1 MGPRRL
7 DKGTTDMS
15 DAQILTFDA
24 TNKLGVVASVD
35 TSRVLIAVEN
45 AALLPRAAVG
55 SLIAIQG
62 TTAQEF
68 LIGTTERVTRRLR
81 EQTAQPDPMLPTTLA
96 LEVVPDDAIRVVL
109 LGTYRSIEGTVRN
122 RFKRGADS
130 FPQIDRECFL
140 IEGGNLQR
148 FMGLLGKDMDETQ
161 RLELG
166 HFVLDQS
173 AVAIANGDR
182 FFQRHAAIL
191 GSTGSGK
198 SFAVSLILERAHA
211 RKHVNMIVFDMH
223 GEYASLANPPAR
235 ADGSIPAPIA
245 STYKI
250 AGPGDLDSPPDNALF
265 LPYWLLNREEMLSM
279 ILDRSDQNAPNQA
292 SRFTV
297 HVRELK
303 EETLKS
309 EKKEDVRATF
319 TVDSPIPYTLTDLL
333 ARLVQ
338 DDTAKGVGVKGAA
351 VKGDWEGKLSRFI
364 SRLEAK
370 TEDRR
375 YGFMF
380 KPSDAALKYDWL
392 AKQVA
397 NLLAPGDGQYG
408 IKIVD
413 FSEVP
418 SDVLPV
424 VTGVFARLLYDV
436 QFWMDSEK
444 RTPFVFVCD
453 EAHLYLPV
461 KNDANAVEKQAL
473 FSFERI
479 AKEGRKYGV
488 SLLVVSQR
496 PSDVSRTILSQ
507 CNNFLILRLTNDED
521 QNVVRRLM
529 PDSLA
534 GVLDGLPLL
543 DTGEAVLLGDAILLP
558 ARIKLNFPAIEPMS
572 QTRNF
577 WQEWGEKASDAA
589 AVTAAVETLRRQS
602 RLTPS
607 T

>member
-1 MGPRRL
+1 MI
-7 DKGTTDMS
+7 
-15 DAQILTFDA
+15 DATVLTFDSSS
-24 TNKLGVVASVD
+24 KLGKVANVD

-55 SLIAIQG
+55 SLVAIHG
-62 TTAQEF
+62 RTAQEF
-68 LIGTTERVTRRLR
+68 LIGMTERVTRQLR
-81 EQTAQPDPMLPTTLA
+81 EQTAQPDPMAPTTLTM
-96 LEVVPDDAIRVVL
+96 EVVPDDSLRVVL
-109 LGTYRSIEGTVRN
+109 VGTYRTIEGTVRN

-130 FPQIDRECFL
+130 FPQIDRDCFL

-148 FMGLLGKDMDETQ
+148 FMGLLGKDLSESQ

-166 HFVLDQS
+166 HFSIDES
-173 AVAIANGDR
+173 ATAIANGDH

-198 SFAVSLILERAHA
+198 SCAVSLILERASA
-211 RKHVNMIVFDMH
+211 RKYANIIVFDMH
-223 GEYASLANPPAR
+223 GEYASLAKSTNGR
-235 ADGSIPAPIA
+235 DGTVLSAIA
-245 STYKI
+245 AAFKI
-250 AGPGDLDSPPDNALF
+250 AGPGDLAEPPENVLF
-265 LPYWLLNREEMLSM
+265 LPYWILNREEMLSM

-292 SRFTV
+292 ARFTN

-303 EETLKS
+303 DETLK
-309 EKKEDVRATF
+309 KEEQEAIRATF
-319 TVDSPIPYTLTDLL
+319 TVDSPIPYKLTDLL
-333 ARLVQ
+333 EKLQ
-338 DDTAKGVGVKGAA
+338 DDDTGMKPGAKPGSEI
-351 VKGDWEGKLSRFI
+351 KGDWNGKLTRFI
-364 SRLEAK
+364 SRLDAREA
-370 TEDRR
+370 DRR

-380 KPSDAALKYDWL
+380 RPPETALKYDWL
-392 AKQVA
+392 ASQIID
-397 NLLAPGDGQYG
+397 LLASNGKEPG
-408 IKIVD
+408 IKVVD

-424 VTGVFARLLYDV
+424 VTSVLARLLYDV
-436 QFWMDSEK
+436 QFWMQPEK

-461 KNDANAVEKQAL
+461 REDAGAVEKQAL
-473 FSFERI
+473 YSFERI

-507 CNNFLILRLTNDED
+507 CNNFLVLRLTNDQD

-529 PDSLA
+529 PDSLV

-543 DTGEAVLLGDAILLP
+543 DIGEALLLGDAILLP
-558 ARIKLNFPAIEPMS
+558 ARIKLKFPTFEPLS

-577 WQEWGEKASDAA
+577 WQEWGEIAPDSKAI
-589 AVTAAVETLRRQS
+589 AVAVETLRQQS
-602 RLTPS
+602 RADGT
-607 T
+607 

>member
-1 MGPRRL
+1 M
-7 DKGTTDMS
+7 TDMS
-15 DAQILTFDA
+15 DSPILTFDA
-24 TNKLGVVASVD
+24 PSKLGKVVSVD

-55 SLIAIQG
+55 SLVAIQG

-68 LIGTTERVTRRLR
+68 LIGMTERVTRQLR
-81 EQTAQPDPMLPTTLA
+81 EQTAQPDAMAPTTLA
-96 LEVVPDDAIRVVL
+96 VEVVPDDSLRAAL
-109 LGTYRSIEGTVRN
+109 LGTYRTIEGTVRN

-130 FPQIDRECFL
+130 FPQIDRDCFL
-140 IEGGNLQR
+140 IEGSNLQR
-148 FMGLLGKDMDETQ
+148 FMGLLGKDLDETQ

-166 HFVLDQS
+166 HFAIDHS
-173 AVAIANGDR
+173 AAAIANGDR

-198 SFAVSLILERAHA
+198 SYAVSLILERAHA
-211 RKHVNMIVFDMH
+211 RKYANIIVFDMH

-235 ADGSIPAPIA
+235 KDGTEPIPIA
-245 STYKI
+245 AVFKI
-250 AGPGDLDSPPDNALF
+250 AGPGDLAKPQENALF

-292 SRFTV
+292 SRFTL
-297 HVRELK
+297 HVRNLK
-303 EETLKS
+303 EATLTV
-309 EKKEDVRATF
+309 EKKTDVKATF
-319 TVDSPIPYTLTDLL
+319 TVDSPIPYKLNELIQ
-333 ARLVQ
+333 RLEQ
-338 DDTAKGVGVKGAA
+338 DNTTKGVGKTGPVKGE
-351 VKGDWEGKLSRFI
+351 WEDRLTRFI
-364 SRLEAK
+364 SRLTAK
-370 TEDRR
+370 AEDRR

-380 KPSDAALKYDWL
+380 KPPETALKYDWL
-392 AKQVA
+392 AKQIA
-397 NLLAPGDGQYG
+397 MLLAPGEGKHG
-408 IKIVD
+408 IKVVD

-436 QFWMDSEK
+436 QFWMDPEK

-461 KNDANAVEKQAL
+461 REDADAVEKQAL
-473 FSFERI
+473 YSFERI

-507 CNNFLILRLTNDED
+507 CNNFLILRLTNDQD

-543 DTGEAVLLGDAILLP
+543 DTGEALLLGDAILLP
-558 ARIKLNFPAIEPMS
+558 ARIKLKFPTIEPLS

-577 WQEWGEKASDAA
+577 WQEWGEKPPDSA
-589 AVTAAVETLRRQS
+589 AVAVAVETLRRQS
-602 RLTPS
+602 RTAGTLA
-607 T
+607 